1 MIDADHH
8 SVALIDWPHASI
20 GAPWLDLAFML
31 PSVAMQGGGDPQ
43 THFWG
48 HPVSDGVTHEAL
60 RAGLAGLTGY
70 LVASALRPAP
80 VGIPNLRRFQR
91 AQAATALAWLRDLA

>member
-1 MIDADHH
+1 MPTTV
-8 SVALIDWPHASI
+8 SIDWPHASI

-43 THFWG
+43 KHFWS
-48 HPVSDGVTHEAL
+48 HPVSDGVPPQDLRSAL
-60 RAGLAGLTGY
+60 AGLAGFLT
-70 LVASALRPAP
+70 ASSVLPAP

-91 AQAATALAWLRDLA
+91 AQASAALSWLRELA